1 MSILA
6 KEVRATQNPAL
17 GATILWR
24 FCCGYQTAH
33 KERAFAK
40 LPLVFPVLPMV
51 LHQQTREVIEGTQ
64 KASGLRAFVAKFSD
78 SKNARQDMLLSI
90 HERTKVFQN
99 LTWESLQMSFATR
112 LLRLEPSGDLIPLS
126 LTAPKSVPGSS
137 EKLLKSAEK
146 LGIWLSALSIHEVST
161 LLRIRF

>member
-17 GATILWR
+17 GAAIVWR

-51 LHQQTREVIEGTQ
+51 LHQQTREVIEGTL
-64 KASGLRAFVAKFSD
+64 KSSGLRAFAAKFAD

-90 HERTKVFQN
+90 HERTKAFQP
-99 LTWESLQMSFATR
+99 LTWESLQISFATR
-112 LLRLEPSGDLIPLS
+112 LLRLEPTGDLVPLS
-126 LTAPKSVPGSS
+126 LTAPKGLPSGS

-146 LGIWLSALSIHEVST
+146 LGVWVSALSIHEVSS

>member
-6 KEVRATQNPAL
+6 QEVRATQNPAL

-24 FCCGYQTAH
+24 FCCGYQAAH
-33 KERAFAK
+33 RERGFVK
-40 LPLVFPVLPMV
+40 LPLAFPVLPMV
-51 LHQQTREVIEGTQ
+51 LHQQTRELIDGTQ
-64 KASGLRAFVAKFSD
+64 KASGLRAFVSKYSD

-90 HERTKVFQN
+90 HERTKAFQE

-112 LLRLEPSGDLIPLS
+112 LLRLEQTGDLIPLS
-126 LTAPKSVPGSS
+126 LTAPKSVPSTS

-146 LGIWLSALSIHEVST
+146 LGAWFSALSIHEVST

>member
-6 KEVRATQNPAL
+6 QEVRATQNPAL

-24 FCCGYQTAH
+24 FSCGYQTAH
-33 KERAFAK
+33 RERAFAK

-64 KASGLRAFVAKFSD
+64 RASGLRAFVAKYSD
-78 SKNARQDMLLSI
+78 SKNAKQDMLLSI
-90 HERTKVFQN
+90 HDRVKSFQP
-99 LTWESLQMSFATR
+99 LTWESLQISFATR
-112 LLRLEPSGDLIPLS
+112 LLRLEQTGDLVPLS
-126 LTAPKSVPGSS
+126 LTAPKSVPVSS

-146 LGIWLSALSIHEVST
+146 LGTWFSSLSIHEVST